1 MRVYEAGLR
10 KKPRTLPL
18 VSTRHSPRQFPLHP
32 YTFYALTM
40 RWMIPGVLLL
50 VLGAE
55 AVFGS
60 FLLSLLGVRRR

>member
-1 MRVYEAGLR
+1 
-10 KKPRTLPL
+10 
-18 VSTRHSPRQFPLHP
+18 LHP
-32 YTFYALTM
+32 YSLFYALTM

-55 AVFGS
+55 ALFGS

>member
-1 MRVYEAGLR
+1 
-10 KKPRTLPL
+10 
-18 VSTRHSPRQFPLHP
+18 LHP
-32 YTFYALTM
+32 YSLFYALTM

-60 FLLSLLGVRRR
+60 FLLSLGMRRRWSPVARIRRVMFVLSRRPRSL